1 MNSRPVRIKGIAS
14 AASSVVRVSVEGN
27 NLPLKAARETT
38 ARQLTRLPNSQRSV
52 AFETTIKVRT
62 NTGPIVVEAEDK
74 LGSRTRVLVPVLNRS
89 VEATPIRG
97 QKYALII
104 GVSRYKNN
112 GKGINNLEFA
122 DVDAT
127 ALYEFLQTPAAGKF
141 ARENMLLLTNEQAT
155 NASIREALTNF
166 VARAAVNDLLLIFF
180 AGHGAADP
188 YASQNLYVITHDTSV
203 TNMPQTAL
211 LMSDLRAYLDNNV
224 KSKRLILLLDA
235 CHSAGISTEGAR
247 TLPEQPGEPLL
258 ADLALRREGKSH
270 HHFKRHKRA
279 FK

>member
-1 MNSRPVRIKGIAS
+1 M
-14 AASSVVRVSVEGN
+14 
-27 NLPLKAARETT
+27 
-38 ARQLTRLPNSQRSV
+38 
-52 AFETTIKVRT
+52 
-62 NTGPIVVEAEDK
+62 
-74 LGSRTRVLVPVLNRS
+74 LVPVLNRS

-247 TLPEQPGEPLL
+247 TLPNNLANLYLQTLLYEEKGRAIITSSDINELSNESPQWRHGVFTYYVLEGLKGDADTDNDRLVSVGELFHYVRRKVRLDTNFSQTPQLL
-258 ADLALRREGKSH
+258 VGDNENLALSVAR
-270 HHFKRHKRA
+270 
-279 FK
+279 